1 MSRLAAPPS
10 GAEAAP
16 FGWQVRVYWEDTD
29 AGGIVYYAN
38 YLKFFERART
48 EWLRERGIHQQ
59 ALKLET
65 GGMFVVSDARVKYLK
80 SARLDDELWL
90 TTSLTESGRA
100 AMTLHQQAHLKHAG
114 APVLLCEAT
123 IRASW
128 VNALGKPTRIP
139 QVILDK
145 LL

>member
-1 MSRLAAPPS
+1 MKQTLLS
-10 GAEAAP
+10 GANKTP
-16 FGWQVRVYWEDTD
+16 FDWSVRVYWEDTD

-48 EWLRERGIHQQ
+48 EWLRAKGIHQQ
-59 ALKLET
+59 ALREET
-65 GGMFVVSDARVKYLK
+65 GGMFVVSQAQVKYLK
-80 SARLDDELWL
+80 SARLDDELLL
-90 TTSLTESGRA
+90 TTSLTEAGRA
-100 AMTLHQQAHLKHAG
+100 AMTIHQQAYLKHSDT
-114 APVLLCEAT
+114 PVLLCEAT

-128 VNALGKPTRIP
+128 VSMVGKPTRIP